1 MSNELIVVR
10 QLPVIEEQL
19 RIVQANIEARV
30 GEVLSLACTEETYK
44 EVKRARSELSK
55 EYAELEKRRKE
66 VKAAILAPYEQFE
79 SVYKQCAGDIYTA
92 ADAKLKVR
100 IAEVESGLKQQK
112 SSEVETYFA
121 EYRES
126 LGIDSSFVGFSDSGI
141 KVTLTDSQKA
151 LKAKAKA
158 FLDGI
163 ADDLAL
169 IETQDRKDEIL
180 VEYRK
185 TLNVSQAV
193 TTVTERHKAMEE
205 ERRRRETVAAYR
217 ETVEQSEAAVEEVV
231 ASAAP
236 ITRPAIV
243 VPTEKASEDLSAPV
257 QTFSTDFRVV
267 GTLAQLKALKNFL
280 IEGGYTYEQ
289 L

>member
-19 RIVQANIEARV
+19 RIVQANIEAHV

-44 EVKRARSELSK
+44 EVKRTRSELSK

-66 VKAAILAPYEQFE
+66 VKEAILAPYEQFE
-79 SVYKQCAGDIYTA
+79 RVYKQCAGDIYTA
-92 ADAKLKVR
+92 ADAKLKAR

-126 LGIDSSFVGFSDSGI
+126 LGIDSSFVSFSDSGI
-141 KVTLTDSQKA
+141 KVTLTDSKKA
-151 LKAKAKA
+151 LKAKAKT
-158 FLDGI
+158 FLDGV
-163 ADDLAL
+163 AGDLAL

-205 ERRRRETVAAYR
+205 ERRSRETAAAYR
-217 ETVEQSEAAVEEVV
+217 ETVEQSQAAVEEVV

-243 VPTEKASEDLSAPV
+243 VPTEKASEDVSAPV